1 MLRSLRFIESE
12 RMIEPTAKT
21 VFCILYSDS

>member
-1 MLRSLRFIESE
+1 LSAVTDSISDFLILNS
-12 RMIEPTAKT
+12 